1 MRLEYI
7 VRPFQSFPVTPP
19 QRVIDPTSP
28 DVPNLVLAFGFEGQ
42 VKTLNGSFNSTING
56 YTDDHH
62 KELSRETSIKKI
74 TNPDDSSQSLDVE
87 LINKLTTEKGTG
99 VNYKKSTYDLK
110 NT

>member
-19 QRVIDPTSP
+19 QRVIDP
-28 DVPNLVLAFGFEGQ
+28 DVPEAPNLVLAFGFEGQ
-42 VKTLNGSFNSTING
+42 VKTLNASETSNTTG
-56 YTDDHH
+56 YTDDAH
-62 KELSRETSIKKI
+62 KELSRETSIKHI
-74 TNPDDSSQSLDVE
+74 TNPDDPSQSLDVE

>member
-1 MRLEYI
+1 
-7 VRPFQSFPVTPP
+7 
-19 QRVIDPTSP
+19 
-28 DVPNLVLAFGFEGQ
+28 VPNLVLAFALKG
-42 VKTLNGSFNSTING
+42 KSKRSMDHFNSTING